1 MPCEDRPIVSFVM
14 ATHNRRA
21 VVAHTLANVAR
32 CGLDE
37 REFEIIVVDN
47 NSDDGT
53 RETVREFTPHLIAL
67 DRNAG
72 SCAKA
77 HALPTVRGRY
87 VVFLD
92 DDSYPRAG
100 SIQRMIRYF
109 EQDPGLAAAGF
120 TVHLPDGR
128 RESGALPGAFVGCG
142 VGLRAEALRQ
152 VGGLDAHFFMQV
164 EEYDLAFRLVGA
176 GWKVAVFDDLHVEHL
191 KSGAA
196 RRSDRTTFYD
206 VRNNLLVAARY
217 LPSPY
222 YGIYRADGLQR
233 YRWLA
238 AREGHRAAYRRGL
251 WAGLLREPLD
261 RWAFRRRRLTPVV
274 LERFYQID
282 TVQRRMQ
289 ELARDGIRR
298 AIFASLGKNVFA
310 FHRAAERAGIEM
322 MAVGDDYFSAEGRV
336 YRGVPLLP
344 MAQAL
349 ALKAD
354 AVVISNM
361 ASAQVDKAMERL
373 VSETTIPVYGWYGTR
388 EAATTATDESNSE
401 SGAADETQETTPAA
415 LTG

>member
-21 VVAHTLANVAR
+21 VVVRALANVAR
-32 CGLDE
+32 CGLNQ

-47 NSDDGT
+47 KSSDGT
-53 RETVREFTPHLIAL
+53 RETIREFTPHLIAL

-77 HALPTVRGRY
+77 HALPMVRGRY

-92 DDSYPRAG
+92 DDSYPMAG
-100 SIQRMIRYF
+100 SIQRMIRHF
-109 EQDPGLAAAGF
+109 EQDPGLGAAGF

-128 RESGALPGAFVGCG
+128 RESGALPGVFVGCG
-142 VGLRAEALRQ
+142 VGLRAEALRP
-152 VGGLDAHFFMQV
+152 VGGLDAHFFMQA
-164 EEYDLAFRLVGA
+164 EEYDLAFRLAGA
-176 GWKVAVFDDLHVEHL
+176 GWRVEVFNDLHAEHL
-191 KSGAA
+191 KSGSA

-206 VRNNLLVAARY
+206 VRNNVLVAARY
-217 LPSPY
+217 LPAPY
-222 YGIYRADGLQR
+222 YRIYRADGLQR

-251 WAGLLREPLD
+251 WAALLREPLD
-261 RWAFRRRRLTPVV
+261 RWAFRRRRLTPAV

-298 AIFASLGKNVFA
+298 AVFATLGKNVFA
-310 FHRAAERAGIEM
+310 FHRAALLAGIEII
-322 MAVGDDYFSAEGRV
+322 AVGDDYFSARGRF
-336 YRGVPLLP
+336 YRGVRLLP

-349 ALKAD
+349 ALEAD

-361 ASAQVDKAMERL
+361 ASAQVDHAMGRL
-373 VSETTIPVYGWYGTR
+373 VRETTIPIYGWYGTQ
-388 EAATTATDESNSE
+388 EAGITAADESNSK
-401 SGAADETQETTPAA
+401 SRVADENQETTPAV